1 MDKNIESGCLVVTL
15 AFIITIGMILGF
27 IGIAYWLWGAIAV
40 SCLGLPALTYWQI
53 AGLYWLIHI
62 LFPTSNSTYD
72 TIKKAFDK

>member
-15 AFIITIGMILGF
+15 AFIITIGMIFGF